1 MEFLASLT
9 PPAKA
14 KISSIK
20 APNKAVVYADQVLGE
35 EDVSRSYDPHD
46 DVS

>member
-14 KISSIK
+14 KTASIK

-35 EDVSRSYDPHD
+35 EDVSHSYGLHD
-46 DVS
+46 DVN